1 MKYSDSNYISSMCH
15 SPIHLNSAA
24 HLVLMKALENDV
36 EFLSR
41 SQIIDY
47 SLLIGIDYKNN
58 HLVVGLIDYLRTYTW
73 DKYVESKVLKS
84 RKSLEI
90 VLKLSIQLKSS
101 VSTAAPTI
109 ISPENYKTRFMSAM
123 KRYFLRSPE
132 INQNEYSFA

>member
-73 DKYVESKVLKS
+73 DKYVESKVHEK
-84 RKSLEI
+84 
-90 VLKLSIQLKSS
+90 
-101 VSTAAPTI
+101 
-109 ISPENYKTRFMSAM
+109 F
-123 KRYFLRSPE
+123 
-132 INQNEYSFA
+132 

>member
-36 EFLSR
+36 EFLSQ

-73 DKYVESKVLKS
+73 DKYVESKVHEK
-84 RKSLEI
+84 
-90 VLKLSIQLKSS
+90 
-101 VSTAAPTI
+101 
-109 ISPENYKTRFMSAM
+109 F
-123 KRYFLRSPE
+123 
-132 INQNEYSFA
+132 

>member
-84 RKSLEI
+84 RKSLKI
-90 VLKLSIQLKSS
+90 VPKLSIQLKSS

-109 ISPENYKTRFMSAM
+109 INPENYKKRFMSAM